1 MKMSKARVIK
11 LDRKENNNRIY
22 NAKAEIFED
31 TDNLALIIT
40 IRNKKT
46 EETLVRKWFNIEIL
60 NLTNQQED
68 WLARIITKLML
79 DSALAG
85 WEDKSNEVEK
95 SWNILLNII
104 KNH

>member
-11 LDRKENNNRIY
+11 LDWKENNNRIY
-22 NAKAEIFED
+22 RVKTEIFED

-46 EETLVRKWFNIEIL
+46 EETLIRKWFNIEIL

-68 WLARIITKLML
+68 WLAHIITELML

-95 SWNILLNII
+95 RWNALLKVL
-104 KNH
+104 KNR